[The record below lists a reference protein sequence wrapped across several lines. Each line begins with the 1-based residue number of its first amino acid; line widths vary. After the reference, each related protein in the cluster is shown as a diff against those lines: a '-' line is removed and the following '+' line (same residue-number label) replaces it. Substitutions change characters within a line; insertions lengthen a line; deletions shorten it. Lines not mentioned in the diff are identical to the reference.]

1 MITRSYRWAL
11 YLVLASV
18 VVVML
23 GPILWLASTSLKS
36 PAEMA
41 SFPPSWLPSQLRFE
55 NYVDAVRN
63 VNFVGALRNSLT
75 IAFISTTLTTLSSA
89 WVGFGFAR
97 LTAPGKKQLFVV
109 LLATMMLPGIVTLVP
124 TYLIFAKLHLVN
136 TYWPW
141 VAWGLGGSAFLIF
154 LFRQFFAGI
163 PKEMEEAAIIDGC
176 GYVGIFWRIF
186 LPQSWPVIAASV
198 ILSFTAAWGDF
209 VGPAMFLNQDSTTLA
224 VAMATGYVN
233 DKGLPMNNLVA
244 AGAVMYV
251 LPVLVLF
258 LFMQRRFVSGFST
271 SGIK

>member
-1 MITRSYRWAL
+1 MTRTYRWAL
-11 YLVLASV
+11 SLVLLTV
-18 VVVML
+18 VLVMIS
-23 GPILWLASTSLKS
+23 PILWLVSSSLKS
-36 PAEMA
+36 SADMA
-41 SFPPSWLPSQLRFE
+41 SFPPTWWPSQPRFA
-55 NYVDAVRN
+55 NYTEAIRS
-63 VNFVGALRNSLT
+63 VNFLGAAQNSLT

-124 TYLIFAKLHLVN
+124 TYLIFAKLHMVN

-163 PKEMEEAAIIDGC
+163 PREMEEAAVIDGC

-198 ILSFTAAWGDF
+198 ILSFTHAWGDF
-209 VGPAMFLNQDSTTLA
+209 VGPAMFLSQDSTTLA

-251 LPVLVLF
+251 LPVLILF